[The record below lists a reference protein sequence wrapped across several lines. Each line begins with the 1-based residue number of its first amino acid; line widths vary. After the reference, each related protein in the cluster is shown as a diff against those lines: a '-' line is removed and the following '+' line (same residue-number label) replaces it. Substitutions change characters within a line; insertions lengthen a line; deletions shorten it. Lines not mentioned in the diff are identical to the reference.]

1 MADVIGTFVYFVMFL
16 VVRVEPKD
24 RRPRDC
30 MVFNRILKYSF
41 ADGNAREGT
50 YRLDRPAACRR
61 LFSGGFVALLRPV
74 RRPVRCRPGSILTGY
89 SPVVSSGL
97 RPAVRDDDGGAVAS
111 RTRGARGFLPEAY
124 RTHRRSVGFLVGRV
138 AAVVFRLPELRR
150 FDR

>member
-74 RRPVRCRPGSILTGY
+74 RRPVRCRPGII
-89 SPVVSSGL
+89 
-97 RPAVRDDDGGAVAS
+97 
-111 RTRGARGFLPEAY
+111 
-124 RTHRRSVGFLVGRV
+124 
-138 AAVVFRLPELRR
+138 
-150 FDR
+150 FDRGIHR